1 MNLFLKVFIRMIESV
16 LNKRV
21 GVGFFFWILFK
32 KGPTKN
38 KDFFIL
44 LFYLGAPTP
53 EKVKEKEETNGNGVK
68 ETNGVDAKKE
78 DTEES
83 KDDDDEEEKTEKENG
98 KI

>member
-1 MNLFLKVFIRMIESV
+1 MIESV

-21 GVGFFFWILFK
+21 GVGFFFWILIK
-32 KGPTKN
+32 RSDARYN
-38 KDFFIL
+38 FFIL
-44 LFYLGAPTP
+44 LFNLGAPTP